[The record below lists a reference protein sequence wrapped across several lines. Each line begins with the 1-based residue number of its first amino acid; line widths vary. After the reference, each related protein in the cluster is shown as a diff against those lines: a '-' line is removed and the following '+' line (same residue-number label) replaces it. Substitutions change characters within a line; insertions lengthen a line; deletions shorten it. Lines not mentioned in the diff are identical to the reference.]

1 MICRKMNEHLPN
13 NIPSTMDIQMWS
25 LLQTNL
31 AWIQFFPASETRKKK
46 KKATKGNDVVMNY
59 VLTIPTRH
67 ENFSRWV
74 KSDNIQRARVTRA
87 SCSMKDPIDPIVIPD
102 VSHRITFISAS
113 ITYLGGLWLCMLCT
127 FSGRIWKPKNKAT
140 Y

>member
-1 MICRKMNEHLPN
+1 ML
-13 NIPSTMDIQMWS
+13 S
-25 LLQTNL
+25 LLRTNL
-31 AWIQFFPASETRKKK
+31 AWIQFFPASETRKLKK

-113 ITYLGGLWLCMLCT
+113 ITYLGGL
-127 FSGRIWKPKNKAT
+127 
-140 Y
+140 

>member
-13 NIPSTMDIQMWS
+13 NIPSTMDIQMLS

-31 AWIQFFPASETRKKK
+31 AWIQFFPASETRKYKKK
-46 KKATKGNDVVMNY
+46 KKATKANDVAMNY

-74 KSDNIQRARVTRA
+74 KSDTIQRARVTRA

-113 ITYLGGLWLCMLCT
+113 ITYLGGL
-127 FSGRIWKPKNKAT
+127 
-140 Y
+140 